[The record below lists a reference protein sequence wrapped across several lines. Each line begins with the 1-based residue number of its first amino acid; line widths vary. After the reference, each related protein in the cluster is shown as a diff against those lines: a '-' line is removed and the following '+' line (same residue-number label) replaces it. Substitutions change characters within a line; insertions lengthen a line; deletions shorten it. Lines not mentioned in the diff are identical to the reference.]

1 MELFRNSRKITVVKV
16 KTIDEREDNKMSRAK
31 ELAETINKAHD
42 WEEVIEELNELCE
55 LAGIENEWKQ
65 ADGDDFEDVIDKAA
79 DILGV
84 EIF

>member
-1 MELFRNSRKITVVKV
+1 
-16 KTIDEREDNKMSRAK
+16 MSRAK